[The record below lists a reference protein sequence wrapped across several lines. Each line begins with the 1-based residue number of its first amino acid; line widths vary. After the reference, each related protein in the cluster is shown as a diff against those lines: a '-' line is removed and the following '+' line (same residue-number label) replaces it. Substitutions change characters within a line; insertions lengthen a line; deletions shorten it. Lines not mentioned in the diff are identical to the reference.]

1 MKVWQLI
8 KEYRKGTLK
17 DHPCL
22 EQIKKVSTAS
32 LISRGMSNYIYEL
45 HNDGI
50 PEEELNMLEDSYKML
65 QIEERIA
72 NAALHVALENFIQN
86 NK

>member
-1 MKVWQLI
+1 
-8 KEYRKGTLK
+8 
-17 DHPCL
+17 
-22 EQIKKVSTAS
+22 
-32 LISRGMSNYIYEL
+32 MSNYIYEL